1 MNPRKHPHG
10 PRHPF
15 AHDADHHGPH
25 GFGPR
30 GPHRNGPHGP
40 RGPHGHAPFPPELH
54 PRHGGRRGRQFEAG
68 HIRLLALHFLD
79 QQPRHGYEL
88 IRAIG
93 DLVGGDYSPSPGTVY
108 PTLSMLEDMGLAV
121 SSQLEDG
128 RRQYRLTDAGR
139 AALAEQQDELARLL
153 ERFEHG
159 RQRARAH
166 GVPDIRRAME
176 NLKTALR
183 MRLGES
189 QPDEEAVRR
198 MAEIIDRAAV
208 EIGRA

>member
-1 MNPRKHPHG
+1 MNPHSRHHMHG
-10 PRHPF
+10 RP
-15 AHDADHHGPH
+15 
-25 GFGPR
+25 
-30 GPHRNGPHGP
+30 
-40 RGPHGHAPFPPELH
+40 GHADSALPSELRA
-54 PRHGGRRGRQFEAG
+54 RHGGRRGRQFESG
-68 HIRLLALHFLD
+68 HIRLLALHFLAE
-79 QQPRHGYEL
+79 QPRHGYEL

-108 PTLSMLEDMGLAV
+108 PTLSLLEDMGLAV

-128 RRQYRLTDAGR
+128 RRQYRLTDAGQ
-139 AALAEQQDELARLL
+139 AALSGQQEELARLL

-159 RQRARAH
+159 RLRARAH
-166 GVPDIRRAME
+166 GMPEIRRAME

-183 MRLGES
+183 LRIGEEL
-189 QPDEEAVRR
+189 PEEDAVRR